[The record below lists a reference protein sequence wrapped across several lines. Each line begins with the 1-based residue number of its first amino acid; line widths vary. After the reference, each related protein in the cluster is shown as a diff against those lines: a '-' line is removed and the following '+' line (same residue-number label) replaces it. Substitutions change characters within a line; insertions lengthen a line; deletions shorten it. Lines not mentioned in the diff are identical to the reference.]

1 MEHRNVGA
9 LGAPIGLSKGERDLF
24 TETLRQAEALAPGP
38 WRVHEGRLASPAP
51 FRLAKERGIAAEVCA
66 QALAQSLSLADTWF
80 SQAIP
85 LGGYVNLTL
94 RPAWYGAVAAEP
106 AWAGV
111 PVTTPV
117 PALPAFPAEIL
128 PADWRCL
135 CRGSKRPPTPALA
148 ARQDRGNPAWLVR
161 YTAERLEQLSQRP
174 EGDRTVVSEKDQ
186 ALLLLAAEFAH
197 RSQRDTPAQLFR
209 YLTGLAQQVWQFH
222 RFTGPAAGRC
232 ARVLAAGYAQLSQ
245 P

>member
-1 MEHRNVGA
+1 MNDRKMGA
-9 LGAPIGLSKGERDLF
+9 HCAPIGLSERETDWF
-24 TETLRQAEALAPGP
+24 TAAIQQAETLAPGP
-38 WRVHEGRLASPAP
+38 WRVHGKGFATPAP
-51 FRLAKERGIAAEVCA
+51 FRLAKEQGTTAERCA
-66 QALAQSLSLADTWF
+66 QALAQTLTLTDTWF

-85 LGGYVNLTL
+85 QGGYVNLTL
-94 RPAWYGAVAAEP
+94 CPAWYAAVAAEP
-106 AWAGV
+106 ARMGGA
-111 PVTTPV
+111 VTTPV
-117 PALPAFPAEIL
+117 PPLPAFPAEIL

-161 YTAERLEQLSQRP
+161 YTAERLEQLSQRS
-174 EGDRTVVSEKDQ
+174 GINRTSVLEKDQ
-186 ALLLLAAEFAH
+186 ALLLRTAEFPL

-209 YLTGLAQQVWQFH
+209 YLTGLAQQVWQTEC
-222 RFTGPAAGRC
+222 FTGSAAERC